1 MLRWSQFSR
10 YFKDS
15 ILTFGLVNLSSLFNY
30 LFQLVVGR
38 AMTPADFG
46 IFNSLS
52 SFSTV
57 LLAPMA
63 VLPVVISK
71 FTTQL
76 FKESKGCVS
85 YLLKNGLKITILIGF
100 FLVIIGCLAIEWIKG
115 YLHIEDS
122 SFIIVMLVGVALAF
136 VFPVLLGVMQGLKR
150 FEHFG
155 LAISSAKITRFFGAI
170 ILVWYFSWGVLGAL
184 ISNLIGSV
192 FIIIFGCWVIRDF
205 LKYPMEPFSETLFK
219 DLAQYSVPVFFYTF
233 SLMALCNLDIIF
245 VRHFCSEEESGL
257 YAIGAII
264 GRIAIFLPSPFTSV
278 LFPTAVEENT
288 EKQINPRSLWLTM
301 VLTGFIAGGF
311 ALVCTLWP
319 AHIITIL
326 FGVQY
331 QGAAPLLQV
340 LSFAMALLAVANVIF
355 TYSLARSNFKFL
367 WPLVI
372 SSILMC
378 CLIYMFH
385 DSALTIAWIVL
396 GSTALT
402 LIGSAWV
409 YFRQMRPVFT

>member
-10 YFKDS
+10 YLKDS
-15 ILTFGLVNLSSLFNY
+15 ILTFGLVNLSNLFNY

-38 AMTPADFG
+38 SMTPADFG
-46 IFNSLS
+46 IFNSLNAFS
-52 SFSTV
+52 SV
-57 LLAPMA
+57 LLAPVA
-63 VLPVVISK
+63 VLPIVVTK

-76 FKESKGCVS
+76 FIENKGCVS
-85 YLLKNGLKITILIGF
+85 YLLKNGLKITISIGV
-100 FLVIIGCLAIEWIKG
+100 FLVILGCLTIEWIKE

-122 SFIIVMLVGVALAF
+122 SFIFIMLVTVALAF
-136 VFPVLLGVMQGLKR
+136 VFPVFLGVMQGLKR
-150 FEHFG
+150 FEDFG
-155 LAISSAKITRFFGAI
+155 LAISSAKLSRFFGAI
-170 ILVWYFSWGVLGAL
+170 ILVWYFSYGVLGAL
-184 ISNLIGSV
+184 ISNLIGSI

-205 LKYPMEPFSETLFK
+205 LQYPMEPFSETLFK
-219 DLAQYSVPVFFYTF
+219 DLAQYSIPVFFYTF
-233 SLMALCNLDIIF
+233 SLMALSTFDIIF
-245 VRHFCSEEESGL
+245 VRHFCSEDESGL
-257 YAIGAII
+257 YAISAII
-264 GRIAIFLPSPFTSV
+264 GRIAIFLPGPFISV

-288 EKQINPRSLWLTM
+288 EKKINPKSLWLTM
-301 VLTGFIAGGF
+301 ILTGFISGGF
-311 ALVCTLWP
+311 ALVCALWP
-319 AHIITIL
+319 THIITLL